1 MRICIDIGCRLLLL
15 FFINS
20 VILFSV
26 VGAFCSVGT
35 EQQLRRFFGAN
46 EIGKI
51 GRVGDKDEDL
61 GASRH
66 EQLLPY
72 LWRMAASVALIF
84 ASLPM

>member
-1 MRICIDIGCRLLLL
+1 M
-15 FFINS
+15 
-20 VILFSV
+20 
-26 VGAFCSVGT
+26 GT
-35 EQQLRRFFGAN
+35 EQQLRRFLGAN

-61 GASRH
+61 GASHR

-72 LWRMAASVALIF
+72 LWTMAASVALIF